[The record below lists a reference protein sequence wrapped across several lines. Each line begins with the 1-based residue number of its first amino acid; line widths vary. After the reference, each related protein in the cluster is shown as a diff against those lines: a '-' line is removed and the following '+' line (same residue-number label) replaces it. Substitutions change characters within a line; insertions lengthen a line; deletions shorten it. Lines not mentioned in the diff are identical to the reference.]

1 MIFLPIML
9 AVAANVFYHVASKSV
24 PAEQNAF
31 MGLVV
36 NYATA
41 LLASAILFF
50 FTPHEKILI
59 EAAKSNWACILMG
72 VSITGLEVG
81 FVMIYRA
88 GGELSTVSL
97 IVNILLALAM
107 LLVGGFFYHEEISAR
122 KIFGAILCLAGVVL
136 LSLKE

>member
-1 MIFLPIML
+1 MILLPITV
-9 AVAANVFYHVASKSV
+9 AVLANVFYHMASKSI

-50 FTPHEKILI
+50 MTPHEKILV
-59 EAAKSNWACILMG
+59 EVAQSNWACVLMG
-72 VSITGLEVG
+72 LAITGVEVS

-107 LLVGGFFYHEEISAR
+107 LAVGGFFYHEQITTQ
-122 KIFGAILCLAGVVL
+122 KIFGVALCIAGVVM
-136 LSLKE
+136 LSF

>member
-1 MIFLPIML
+1 MIFLPITL
-9 AVAANVFYHVASKSV
+9 AVLANVFYHVASKSI

-41 LLASAILFF
+41 LIASAIVFF
-50 FTPHEKILI
+50 LTPHEKIFV

-72 VSITGLEVG
+72 VSITGVEAA

-88 GGELSTVSL
+88 GGELSTAALV
-97 IVNILLALAM
+97 VNILIALAM
-107 LLVGGFFYHEEISAR
+107 LVVGGIFYHEEISAR
-122 KIFGAILCLAGVVL
+122 KIFGAALCVAGVVL

>member
-1 MIFLPIML
+1 MIFLPITL
-9 AVAANVFYHVASKSV
+9 AVLANVFYHVASKSI

-41 LLASAILFF
+41 LIASAILFF
-50 FTPHEKILI
+50 LTPHEKIFV

-72 VSITGLEVG
+72 VSITGVEAA

-88 GGELSTVSL
+88 GGEMSAASL
-97 IVNILLALAM
+97 IVNISLALAM
-107 LLVGGFFYHEEISAR
+107 LVVGGIFYHEEISAR
-122 KIFGAILCLAGVVL
+122 KIFGAALCMAGVVL

>member
-1 MIFLPIML
+1 MIFLPITV
-9 AVAANVFYHVASKSV
+9 AVLANVFYHVASKSI

-41 LLASAILFF
+41 LIASAILFCL
-50 FTPHEKILI
+50 TPHEKFLV
-59 EAAKSNWACILMG
+59 EASRSNWACILMG
-72 VSITGLEVG
+72 LSITGVEAA

-88 GGELSTVSL
+88 GGEISTASL

-107 LLVGGFFYHEEISAR
+107 LAVGGIFYHEQITAQ
-122 KIFGAILCLAGVVL
+122 KIFGAALCLAGVII
-136 LSLKE
+136 LSLP

>member
-1 MIFLPIML
+1 MSFLPIAV
-9 AVAANVFYHVASKSV
+9 AVAANVLYHVASKSI

-41 LLASAILFF
+41 LAASAILFF
-50 FTPHEKILI
+50 LTPHEKIFV
-59 EAAKSNWACILMG
+59 EAARSNWACILMG
-72 VSITGLEVG
+72 LSITGVEAA

-88 GGELSTVSL
+88 GGELSTASL
-97 IVNILLALAM
+97 IVSILIALAM
-107 LLVGGFFYHEEISAR
+107 LFVGGFFYHEEISAR
-122 KIFGAILCLAGVVL
+122 KIFGAALCMAGVIL

>member
-1 MIFLPIML
+1 MIFFPVTL
-9 AVAANVFYHVASKSV
+9 AVLANVFYHVASKSI

-41 LLASAILFF
+41 LIASAILFF
-50 FTPHEKILI
+50 LTPHEKIFV
-59 EAAKSNWACILMG
+59 EAARSNWACILMG
-72 VSITGLEVG
+72 VSITGVEAA

-88 GGELSTVSL
+88 GGELSTAALV
-97 IVNILLALAM
+97 VNILIALAM
-107 LLVGGFFYHEEISAR
+107 LVVGGIFYHEEISAR
-122 KIFGAILCLAGVVL
+122 KIFGAALCVAGVVL

>member
-1 MIFLPIML
+1 MILLPITV
-9 AVAANVFYHVASKSV
+9 AVLANVLYHMASKSI

-50 FTPHEKILI
+50 MTPHEKILV
-59 EAAKSNWACILMG
+59 EAARSNWACVLMG
-72 VSITGLEVG
+72 LAITGVEVS

-88 GGELSTVSL
+88 GGELSTASL

-107 LLVGGFFYHEEISAR
+107 LIVGGFFYHELITPQ
-122 KIFGAILCLAGVVL
+122 KIFGAALCIAGVVM
-136 LSLKE
+136 LSF

>member
-1 MIFLPIML
+1 MIFFPVTL
-9 AVAANVFYHVASKSV
+9 AVLANVFYHVASKSI

-41 LLASAILFF
+41 LIASAILFF
-50 FTPHEKILI
+50 LTPHEKIFV
-59 EAAKSNWACILMG
+59 EAARRNWACILMG
-72 VSITGLEVG
+72 VSITGVEAA

-88 GGELSTVSL
+88 GGELSTAALV
-97 IVNILLALAM
+97 VNILIALAM
-107 LLVGGFFYHEEISAR
+107 LVVGGIFYHEEISAR
-122 KIFGAILCLAGVVL
+122 KIFGAALCVAGVVL

>member
-1 MIFLPIML
+1 MILLPITV
-9 AVAANVFYHVASKSV
+9 AVFANVLYHIASKSI

-41 LLASAILFF
+41 LIASAVLFF
-50 FTPHEKILI
+50 LTPHEKVLV
-59 EAAKSNWACILMG
+59 EAARSNLACVLMG
-72 VSITGLEVG
+72 LSITGVEVS

-88 GGELSTVSL
+88 GGELSTASL

-107 LLVGGFFYHEEISAR
+107 LIVGGFYHEQITAQ
-122 KIFGAILCLAGVVL
+122 KLFGAALCIAGVIM
-136 LSLKE
+136 LSLQ

>member
-1 MIFLPIML
+1 MIFLPITL
-9 AVAANVFYHVASKSV
+9 AVVANVFYHVASKSI

-41 LLASAILFF
+41 LVASVALFWL
-50 FTPHEKILI
+50 TPHEKFLT
-59 EAAKSNWACILMG
+59 ELVRSNWACILMG
-72 VSITGLEVG
+72 LSITGVEVG

-107 LLVGGFFYHEEISAR
+107 LVVGGIFYHEAITVK
-122 KIFGAILCLAGVVL
+122 KIFGAVLCLIGVAL
-136 LSLKE
+136 LSQ

>member
-1 MIFLPIML
+1 MILLPITV
-9 AVAANVFYHVASKSV
+9 AVLANVLYHMASKSI

-50 FTPHEKILI
+50 MTPHEKILV
-59 EAAKSNWACILMG
+59 EAARSNWACVLMG
-72 VSITGLEVG
+72 LAITGVEVS

-88 GGELSTVSL
+88 GGSLSTASL

-107 LLVGGFFYHEEISAR
+107 LVVGGVFYHEQITAQ
-122 KIFGAILCLAGVVL
+122 KIFGAALCIAGVVM
-136 LSLKE
+136 LSF